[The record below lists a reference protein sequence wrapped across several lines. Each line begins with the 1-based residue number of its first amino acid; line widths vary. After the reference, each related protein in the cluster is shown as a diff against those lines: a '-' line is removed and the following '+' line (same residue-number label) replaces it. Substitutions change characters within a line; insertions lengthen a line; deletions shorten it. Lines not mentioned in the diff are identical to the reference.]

1 MPWWAW
7 LLAGTA
13 VGALGYLVAGNAVA
27 FRRHRAHAREPIVPI
42 DRTYIA
48 ARTSGRTVNFKGEDE
63 AAGGE
68 IGPVFITDEQDADFL
83 HEVGWMKISDA
94 RELARD
100 LGHAFNAD

>member
-63 AAGGE
+63 AAGGGN
-68 IGPVFITDEQDADFL
+68 GPMVINHGKDADFL
-83 HEVGWMKISDA
+83 HQGGWVENSGGPGRA
-94 RELARD
+94 PEP
-100 LGHAFNAD
+100 GH